1 MSFDVVDFQREVL
14 ERSRTTPV
22 LADFWAPWC
31 GPCRM
36 LGPVLEK
43 LAGEAGGRWVL
54 AKINTEQLA
63 EVAGEYGIASIPDVK
78 LFVDGWPVASFQGAL
93 PEPEIRRWIDRHL
106 PSPLAAI
113 LQQAQ
118 AALDARRFADA
129 ARDLETVLAA
139 EPGRIEARIGLARAR
154 LHLDPATVPAVLE
167 GIGPDSEQAI
177 PAQAL
182 RKLAGILDQAACLPA
197 EGLSA
202 PAAEFK
208 AAGEAL
214 RAGDFDAGLAGLIRT
229 LDQRRHDHTATAR
242 EAGKAVFQLLGI
254 RHPVA
259 ERHYRALSQLLN
271 A

>member
-1 MSFDVVDFQREVL
+1 MSFDVVDFKREVL

-43 LAGEAGGRWVL
+43 LAAESGGRWVL
-54 AKINTEQLA
+54 AKVNTEELA

-93 PEPEIRRWIDRHL
+93 PEPEIRRWIDQHL
-106 PSPLAAI
+106 PSPLAGV
-113 LQQAQ
+113 LKQAQ
-118 AALDARRFADA
+118 TALEARRFADA
-129 ARDLETVLAA
+129 ARDFETILAA
-139 EPGRIEARIGLARAR
+139 EPGRVEARIGLGRAR
-154 LHLDPATVPAVLE
+154 LHLDPAKVPAVLE
-167 GIGPDSEQAI
+167 GIGPDSEQSV

-182 RKLAGILDQAACLPA
+182 RKLAATLQEAAGLPTDR
-197 EGLSA
+197 LPA
-202 PAAEFK
+202 PAAEFRG
-208 AAGEAL
+208 ACEAL
-214 RAGDFDAGLAGLIRT
+214 RAGDFDAALAGLIRT
-229 LDQRRHDHTATAR
+229 LDQRRHDHTAAAR
-242 EAGKAVFQLLGI
+242 EAGKAIFQLLGI